1 MNISRK
7 IIQYSKTVGLSAIVG
22 LSACTK
28 DAPSVKVE
36 QVLKETPSKTISLLV
51 LLERGDRHAVKLAKD
66 PENKRVI
73 PLDEIK
79 NYLPNDSVGELFYQV
94 YVGKSDKA
102 IRKATNKKGD
112 LVTVGQGVT
121 GYEKISL
128 AGGISAKEGDYIS
141 AHSVDS
147 LTNLA
152 INEKINIIQGAI
164 GDSVYNNLKPNEK
177 DAVIAYLYN
186 VNPEILLTSST
197 GKSFFEYLAEGNKG
211 MVQSKFNV
219 KPSSKVAEAGLA
231 KRNLVQMLIFG
242 DGKVYANK
250 EAVKN
255 FKKQMNIVKKHK
267 KGQEFLHE
275 VIDIVE
281 KYGVNSENL
290 AKTKLMM
297 FPAK

>member
-7 IIQYSKTVGLSAIVG
+7 IIQYSKTVGLSALMG
-22 LSACTK
+22 LSSCTK
-28 DAPSVKVE
+28 DAPSVNVE
-36 QVLKETPSKTISLLV
+36 QVIKEAPSKTISLIA
-51 LLERGDRHAVKLAKD
+51 LLERGDRHAVKLAKA

-73 PLDEIK
+73 HLDEIK

-94 YVGKSDKA
+94 YVGKADKA

-121 GYEKISL
+121 GYQKIKL

-152 INEKINIIQGAI
+152 INEKINIIQSAI

-186 VNPEILLTSST
+186 VQPEILLTSST
-197 GKSFFEYLAEGNKG
+197 GKSFFEYLAEGNMG

-219 KPSSKVAEAGLA
+219 KPSSKVAEVGLA

-242 DGKVYANK
+242 DGKVYPNK
-250 EAVKN
+250 ESVNN

-267 KGQEFLHE
+267 KGQEFLAE

-281 KYGVNSENL
+281 KYGVNSDNL
-290 AKTKLMM
+290 AKTKNMM